1 MDLFAKLRNNRGPLG
16 KYSHMAHGYYTF
28 PKLEGEIG
36 PRMKFQGKDVLVW
49 SLNNYLGLA
58 NHPEV
63 READAAAAAE
73 FGMAYPMGARMMSG
87 ETKYHEQLDR
97 ELADFVCKE
106 DCMLLNYGYQGI
118 LSVIDALLSRHDA
131 VVYDKD
137 NHACIYDAIRMHVG
151 PRFAFE
157 HNDIESFRKQMDKAV
172 RETEKTGGGIL
183 VVTEGVFGMRGE
195 QGIIK
200 EIVACRKDYDFRLII
215 DDAHGFGVLGPNG
228 RGAAEDQGCMDEV
241 DLYFST
247 FAKSMAGIGAFV
259 AGDKDIIDYL
269 RYNTR
274 SQIFAKSLPLP
285 MVIGGLKRLELLR
298 NHPELRQKLWDN
310 VKLLQDGLLEAGF
323 DIGNTGA
330 CVTPVYMKGTV
341 GEAVAL
347 VRDLRENY
355 GIFCSIVVYPVVPKG
370 VILLRLIPTA
380 VHTREDIEET
390 LTAFRS
396 IKARLESGVYRE
408 EGAMMVAD

>member
-63 READAAAAAE
+63 READAAAAAQ

-97 ELADFVCKE
+97 ELADFVGKE

-157 HNDIESFRKQMDKAV
+157 HNDIESFRKQMEKAV

-200 EIVACRKDYDFRLII
+200 EIVACRI
-215 DDAHGFGVLGPNG
+215 
-228 RGAAEDQGCMDEV
+228 
-241 DLYFST
+241 
-247 FAKSMAGIGAFV
+247 
-259 AGDKDIIDYL
+259 
-269 RYNTR
+269 
-274 SQIFAKSLPLP
+274 
-285 MVIGGLKRLELLR
+285 EL
-298 NHPELRQKLWDN
+298 
-310 VKLLQDGLLEAGF
+310 
-323 DIGNTGA
+323 
-330 CVTPVYMKGTV
+330 
-341 GEAVAL
+341 
-347 VRDLRENY
+347 
-355 GIFCSIVVYPVVPKG
+355 CSINKWQQNKYA
-370 VILLRLIPTA
+370 PTA
-380 VHTREDIEET
+380 NGWTCLPQECMYY
-390 LTAFRS
+390 LPF
-396 IKARLESGVYRE
+396 
-408 EGAMMVAD
+408 

>member
-97 ELADFVCKE
+97 ELADFVGKE